1 MIQKAGKPQPRCQRA
16 SHSRKAKETKAKFL
30 YKWVYKGI
38 LEELSGTELK
48 DACGGHS
55 EMSQTPVLST
65 ERENPLLEKLGG
77 AHPQFSQQV

>member
-1 MIQKAGKPQPRCQRA
+1 M
-16 SHSRKAKETKAKFL
+16 
-30 YKWVYKGI
+30 YKGI

-65 ERENPLLEKLGG
+65 QRENPLLEKLGG